1 MNRIVITRIEHKKE
15 SYIAYIVL
23 DENRKFLDLQVFEP
37 EEKSLLGQ
45 IYVGYVEKVVPNIH
59 AAFVRIG
66 DGQKCYLPLDD
77 LKQPL
82 YARKQSNTKP
92 LCEGDALLVQVTRDA
107 VKTKDPVVSTKLT
120 IHGTY
125 CLLTSDN
132 TRIGVSKKIK
142 ESRGAELLALA
153 RDLCPDNEAQNYGL
167 VVRTNAAGQENE
179 AIKSDIL
186 EVIQAYR
193 RL

>member
-59 AAFVRIG
+59 AAFVRIA

-92 LCEGDALLVQVTRDA
+92 
-107 VKTKDPVVSTKLT
+107 
-120 IHGTY
+120 
-125 CLLTSDN
+125 
-132 TRIGVSKKIK
+132 
-142 ESRGAELLALA
+142 
-153 RDLCPDNEAQNYGL
+153 
-167 VVRTNAAGQENE
+167 
-179 AIKSDIL
+179 
-186 EVIQAYR
+186 
-193 RL
+193 